1 MEKVL
6 EYLKSAG
13 VFYVATCE
21 ENGQPRVRP
30 FGALCGFEG
39 KIYLVT
45 ANQKDV
51 YKQMMANPKIEI
63 SAMYNNTWI
72 RIAGEVKEDTR
83 REARV
88 AMMEANK
95 KALSSMYSVDDNVM
109 TVLYFTHGTATIC
122 SFTDQ
127 PEVIE
132 F

>member
-6 EYLKSAG
+6 EYLKSAR

-21 ENGQPRVRP
+21 GDQPRVRP
-30 FGALCGFEG
+30 FGAICGFEG

-45 ANQKDV
+45 AKPKDV
-51 YKQMMANPKIEI
+51 CKQMLANPKVEI

-72 RIAGEVKEDTR
+72 RVSGEVKEDTR

-95 KALSSMYSVDDNVM
+95 EALSGMYSVDDDVM
-109 TVLYFTHGTATIC
+109 TVLYFTHGTATFC
-122 SFTDQ
+122 SFTDK

>member
-6 EYLKSAG
+6 EYLKSAR

-30 FGALCGFEG
+30 FGAVCGFEG

-45 ANQKDV
+45 AKPKDV
-51 YKQMMANPKIEI
+51 YKQMLANPKVEI

-72 RIAGEVKEDTR
+72 RVTGEVKEDTR

-95 KALSSMYSVDDNVM
+95 EALSRMYSVDDDVM
-109 TVLYFTHGTATIC
+109 TVLYLTHGTASIC
-122 SFTDQ
+122 SFTDK